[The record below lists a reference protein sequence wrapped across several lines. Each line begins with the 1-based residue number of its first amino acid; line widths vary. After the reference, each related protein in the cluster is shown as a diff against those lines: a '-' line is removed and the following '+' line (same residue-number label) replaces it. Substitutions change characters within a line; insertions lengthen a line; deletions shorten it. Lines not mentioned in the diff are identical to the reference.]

1 MQEHWGFLKKFLKQA
16 VYNAFQ
22 PDKLNYELLGV
33 GSGVHMHWHIF
44 PRYNGDIEDGGPVWK
59 LGKELFS
66 KDYAPS
72 EIELKGLKEILNIE
86 LDKLLE

>member
-1 MQEHWGFLKKFLKQA
+1 MAEA

-44 PRYNGDIEDGGPVWK
+44 PRYLAGYCGGGSYGTGSNAGV
-59 LGKELFS
+59 F
-66 KDYAPS
+66 YQQ
-72 EIELKGLKEILNIE
+72 
-86 LDKLLE
+86 